1 MINTPYTNSF
11 SSTTT
16 TERAFSAMK
25 IVKIALL
32 PKKMEDEIPFDYLI
46 VYIEKEIAAKFSAE
60 TIID

>member
-11 SSTTT
+11 SSRAT

-32 PKKMEDEIPFDYLI
+32 SKKMKVEFPFDYLI
-46 VYIEKEIAAKFSAE
+46 VYIEKEIAANLVLKQ
-60 TIID
+60 